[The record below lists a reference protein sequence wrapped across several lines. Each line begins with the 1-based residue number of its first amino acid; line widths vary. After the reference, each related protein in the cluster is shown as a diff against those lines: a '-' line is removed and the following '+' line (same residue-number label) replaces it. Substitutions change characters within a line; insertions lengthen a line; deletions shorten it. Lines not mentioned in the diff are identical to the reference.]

1 MLNLSPE
8 DPLSYGMDSQ
18 ITPPS
23 PLHLLNPGFFQP
35 CIQADG
41 RFSALLAADS
51 YTAAVRPSATDLK
64 MGIAFAP
71 LALDVIV
78 KDGQVTG
85 LYFSPVRVTVAGR
98 VRCLGTD
105 CGVVTVGLR
114 PESSGSANDDGTT
127 MVRQE
132 VATDKKNGGGVF
144 IFENQLPGRY
154 TLMVVNSGL
163 CWRQP
168 SISFTIESEAVD
180 SLELVQTGWVMEVHS
195 SHETQLR

>member
-1 MLNLSPE
+1 
-8 DPLSYGMDSQ
+8 
-18 ITPPS
+18 
-23 PLHLLNPGFFQP
+23 
-35 CIQADG
+35 
-41 RFSALLAADS
+41 
-51 YTAAVRPSATDLK
+51 

-71 LALDVIV
+71 LALDFVV
-78 KDGQVTG
+78 KDGPVTG
-85 LYFSPVRVTVAGR
+85 LYFSPVRVTVSGR
-98 VRCLGTD
+98 LRCLGD

-114 PESSGSANDDGTT
+114 PESSSSADDDGTT
-127 MVRQE
+127 MIVRQE
-132 VATDKKNGGGVF
+132 VATDKNGGAF

>member
-1 MLNLSPE
+1 
-8 DPLSYGMDSQ
+8 
-18 ITPPS
+18 
-23 PLHLLNPGFFQP
+23 
-35 CIQADG
+35 
-41 RFSALLAADS
+41 
-51 YTAAVRPSATDLK
+51 

-78 KDGQVTG
+78 KDASVTG

-114 PESSGSANDDGTT
+114 PESSGTNDNDDGTT
-127 MVRQE
+127 VVRQE
-132 VATDKKNGGGVF
+132 VATDKKNGGGMF

-195 SHETQLR
+195 SHETQLRYRSASGLVLRKSLRLKMI